1 VPSGGTYLI
10 TGGAG
15 FIGSH
20 LTDALLARG
29 DRVIVLDNLSTGQ
42 LSNLDD
48 AGTDANFRF
57 VQGSVLDELI
67 VDELVHQCDVVVH
80 LAAAVGVKLVVE
92 QPLKSLTT
100 NIRGSEIVVEAAHR
114 YRRMILLASTSEIY
128 GKNSSGPL
136 EETSDR
142 ILGSPAVVRWA
153 YSTAKA
159 VDEILANAY
168 HRERNLPTIVARL
181 FNTVG
186 PRQSPA
192 YGMVI
197 PRLVRQAVAGEPLT
211 VYGSGQQTRCFA
223 HVADV
228 VDALVSLIDAPAAI
242 GETVNVGSSDEISIR
257 RLAELV
263 IEYAGSPSRI
273 ELIPYDEAYGA
284 GFEDMRR
291 RVPNT
296 QKLRDLTGWAP
307 KYTLDDVLHATI
319 AEARG
324 EAAGARGWRSPL
336 APAQQLLPS

>member
-1 VPSGGTYLI
+1 MANGRMPDGRLTYLV

-20 LTDALLARG
+20 LTEALLVRG
-29 DRVIVLDNLSTGQ
+29 DRVIVLDNLSTGR
-42 LSNLDD
+42 LSNLDN
-48 AGTDANFRF
+48 AATQSNFRF
-57 VQGSVLDELI
+57 VHGSVLDELV

-80 LAAAVGVKLVVE
+80 LAAAVGVKLIVE

-114 YRRMILLASTSEIY
+114 YRRTILLASTSEIY

-136 EETSDR
+136 DEGADR

-211 VYGSGQQTRCFA
+211 VYGTGRQTRCFA
-223 HVADV
+223 HVVDV
-228 VDALVSLIDAPAAI
+228 VEALLALLDTPAAI
-242 GETVNVGSSDEISIR
+242 GQTFNVGSSDEISIH
-257 RLAELV
+257 RLAELI
-263 IEYAGSPSRI
+263 IEAAGSPSRI
-273 ELIPYDEAYGA
+273 ELIPYDAAYGV
-284 GFEDMRR
+284 GFEDMQR

-296 QKLRDLTGWAP
+296 RRLRQLTGWAP
-307 KYTLDDVLHATI
+307 RNTLRDVLTATI

-324 EAAGARGWRSPL
+324 EAVARG
-336 APAQQLLPS
+336 QLIPS

>member
-1 VPSGGTYLI
+1 VRTERATYLV

-20 LTDALLARG
+20 LVDALLARG
-29 DRVIVLDNLSTGQ
+29 EQVIVLDNLSTGQ

-48 AGTDANFRF
+48 AGSHSSFRF
-57 VQGSVLDELI
+57 VQGSVLDEQV
-67 VDELVHQCDVVVH
+67 VDELMHQCDAVVH

-92 QPLKSLTT
+92 QPLRSLTT
-100 NIRGSEIVVEAAHR
+100 NIRGSENVIEAAHR
-114 YRRMILLASTSEIY
+114 YRRKILLASTSEIY

-136 EETSDR
+136 DEGADR

-168 HRERNLPTIVARL
+168 HRERGLPTIVARL

-211 VYGSGQQTRCFA
+211 VFGSGHQTRCFA

-228 VDALVSLIDAPAAI
+228 VDALLKLLDTPEAI
-242 GETVNVGSSDEISIR
+242 GQTLNIGSSEETSIR
-257 RLAELV
+257 QLAELI
-263 IEYAGSPSRI
+263 IESAGSPSRM

-284 GFEDMRR
+284 GFEDMHR

-296 QKLRDLTGWAP
+296 DRLRALTGWTP
-307 KYTLDDVLHATI
+307 RYRLRDVLDATI

-324 EAAGARGWRSPL
+324 EAFKSG
-336 APAQQLLPS
+336 QLISS